1 MIPKTKG
8 SGRRATFFRL
18 AYVYLVCRMKV
29 ISIHEIN
36 LVITR
41 PLMTKKAILKKS
53 PAAMVYHNQNYL
65 AAALVLASFVHNCKC
80 LCSSFRIALTV
91 VPNFLFFTSLATE
104 VNTS

>member
-1 MIPKTKG
+1 MISSTVLKIQ
-8 SGRRATFFRL
+8 
-18 AYVYLVCRMKV
+18 Y
-29 ISIHEIN
+29 HEIN

-41 PLMTKKAILKKS
+41 LLVIMESYIEKNG
-53 PAAMVYHNQNYL
+53 PAAIGYHHQNYS

-80 LCSSFRIALTV
+80 VCSSFRIALTV